1 MRFFYQSC
9 RPCHFFFLCVCCVYA
24 WLLLLSH
31 SVVSNCFAIPWTVAR
46 QDPLSM
52 GFLRQ
57 EYWSRLPFPSPGD
70 LPDRGMEL
78 PSPALAG
85 GFFTAESQGSPCIM
99 VKPFKKMLFMP
110 NKGSAQSFDLLC
122 KLVYVNF
129 RGYCFLKI
137 WPLCLS
143 LFQLLSEVWM
153 LSLSFSLA
161 SSHESGEGRKFRLCF
176 FFLDL
181 GQFPVSQ
188 SIPFNGICSL
198 PEPVNVWC
206 FQ

>member
-1 MRFFYQSC
+1 
-9 RPCHFFFLCVCCVYA
+9 
-24 WLLLLSH
+24 
-31 SVVSNCFAIPWTVAR
+31 
-46 QDPLSM
+46 M

-57 EYWSRLPFPSPGD
+57 GYWSGLPFLPPGD
-70 LPDRGMEL
+70 LLNPGMEL
-78 PSPALAG
+78 ASPALAG

-99 VKPFKKMLFMP
+99 VMPLKKMLFIP
-110 NKGSAQSFDLLC
+110 NKGSAQNFNLLW
-122 KLVYVNF
+122 KLVYVSF

-143 LFQLLSEVWM
+143 LFDLLSEVWI

-161 SSHESGEGRKFRLCF
+161 SSHESGDSRKFRLCF

-188 SIPFNGICSL
+188 SSPFNGICSL
-198 PEPVNVWC
+198 PEPVNV
-206 FQ
+206 